1 MVWWR
6 QSLIFWKKRKKI
18 LDQPFSFGESPFRV
32 PLDTKDGLF
41 FMFQSFDDAVGSR
54 LSNQKSVSNPAAAL
68 MMGTV
73 DDHIRPIELKQGR
86 TGNIM
91 DRMVLVS
98 IFVFMVGCSGQVLD
112 DRTAKIHI
120 DHLKP
125 AADAKDR
132 FSGSDKGMEQGEL
145 GFVKK
150 MDPVCENQDLA
161 RSTEPGLSHR
171 RRGAA
176 AGHRRRAVPKMG
188 KG

>member
-6 QSLIFWKKRKKI
+6 QSPVFWKKRKKI
-18 LDQPFSFGESPFRV
+18 LEQPFSFGESPFRV

-41 FMFQSFDDAVGSR
+41 FMFQNFDDAVGSR

-150 MDPVCENQDLA
+150 WIRCA
-161 RSTEPGLSHR
+161 RTKIWL
-171 RRGAA
+171 
-176 AGHRRRAVPKMG
+176 VPQSRV
-188 KG
+188 

>member
-1 MVWWR
+1 
-6 QSLIFWKKRKKI
+6 
-18 LDQPFSFGESPFRV
+18 
-32 PLDTKDGLF
+32 
-41 FMFQSFDDAVGSR
+41 
-54 LSNQKSVSNPAAAL
+54 
-68 MMGTV
+68 
-73 DDHIRPIELKQGR
+73 
-86 TGNIM
+86 M

-145 GFVKK
+145 GFVKE

-161 RSTEPGLSHR
+161 RSTEPGLKSPPPGSSSR
-171 RRGAA
+171 SQEASCSEDGERLTRWLQRKAFNA
-176 AGHRRRAVPKMG
+176 FS
-188 KG
+188 

>member
-6 QSLIFWKKRKKI
+6 RSPVFWKKRKKI
-18 LDQPFSFGESPFRV
+18 LEQPFSFGESPFRV

-150 MDPVCENQDLA
+150 WIRCA
-161 RSTEPGLSHR
+161 RTKIWL
-171 RRGAA
+171 
-176 AGHRRRAVPKMG
+176 VPQSRV
-188 KG
+188 